1 MTICDEEEHK
11 IKQSK
16 AELFLLLVLLLV
28 FLAYSVF
35 IAIRLDTGISPDEP
49 AHFIFSKHYST
60 TWGKPPDTLETYSQ
74 GWYIEQNPFLYY
86 WTNGRI
92 INLTQLIN
100 PSVTD
105 ATLLLILRLLSSLYS
120 TGTLIFLYLLS
131 KLIIHK
137 AWWRLLPVFL
147 LSNTLMFVL
156 LSGGVNYDN
165 LANLL

>member
-1 MTICDEEEHK
+1 M
-11 IKQSK
+11 
-16 AELFLLLVLLLV
+16 LLVLLLV

-74 GWYIEQNPFLYY
+74 GWYIEQNPLLYY
-86 WTNGRI
+86 WINGRI